1 MVLFIILGVVVLI
14 AFVVLG
20 VLFFMLKEG
29 RNDKEKALRAAGP

>member
-20 VLFFMLKEG
+20 VLFFMLGKEG
-29 RNDKEKALRAAGP
+29 QEKKRKRLSL